1 MNQGSMFLDSYFR
14 GDQLSPIP
22 FVHRSRP
29 WQFPTI
35 EGLDTILTNLD
46 TLTVRATG
54 AARCARFLPAAKLRG
69 SMDGSPLRDHFRSFL
84 GKCTVSGPPIRSR
97 SKRQLPPFPPLT
109 LRNLPKKVSRSGA
122 QELLEYVISPRR
134 KISWDSES

>member
-1 MNQGSMFLDSYFR
+1 MLTVENQIVNQGSMFLDSYFR

-54 AARCARFLPAAKLRG
+54 AARCARFLPAAKLGG

-109 LRNLPKKVSRSGA
+109 LPKPWPPPVSLGLSG
-122 QELLEYVISPRR
+122 RR
-134 KISWDSES
+134 GSYHV